1 MDFATL
7 LESWPL
13 TGSPQLQPT
22 DGGWNN
28 LSRLVTANEGRFI
41 LRLYQNTAD
50 PERVGFEHALLTRL
64 AAEGLPFDVPAPVAT
79 RTGES
84 LATTADGG
92 LAALFRLIPGTGA
105 EGLNLAHARA
115 AGEAQAHLHRA
126 MARVGRVP
134 VGRPPTGYGRL
145 DRVHPLVEV
154 PLEAAGFI
162 GVEAPRLRA
171 IMEELQSA
179 VEQIYS
185 SLPHQPIHGDY
196 ARSNLLLEADR
207 VTGVLDFEFASYDLR
222 ATDLAVGL
230 YPFALGHVESGEH
243 WRLLEAFLAGYAS
256 VQRLAPAEVEALP
269 TLLRLVRVVS
279 LLHWTG
285 RTRQGLYSL
294 PELQER
300 ALHLLAFSDWLD
312 DHRSELQ
319 ERIARVG

>member
-1 MDFATL
+1 MDFASL

-13 TGSPQLQPT
+13 TGTPQLQPT
-22 DGGWNN
+22 EGGWNN
-28 LSRLVTANEGRFI
+28 LSRLVTANEGRFV
-41 LRLYQNTAD
+41 LRLYQNTAN
-50 PERVGFEHALLTRL
+50 PERVRFEHELLTRL

-84 LATTADGG
+84 LVTTSEGA

-115 AGEAQAHLHRA
+115 AGEAQARLHRA
-126 MARVGRVP
+126 MARVGRIP
-134 VGRPPTGYGRL
+134 VGCPPTGYARL
-145 DRVHPLVEV
+145 DLVHPLVAE
-154 PLEAAGFI
+154 PLEAAEFI
-162 GVEAPRLRA
+162 GVEPQRLRA
-171 IMEELQSA
+171 IIEELQPA
-179 VEQIYS
+179 VERIYG
-185 SLPHQPIHGDY
+185 SLPLQVIHGDY
-196 ARSNLLLEADR
+196 ARSNILLVGDR

-230 YPFALGHVESGEH
+230 YPFALGHLESGEH
-243 WRLLEAFLAGYAS
+243 WRLLDAYMAGYGS
-256 VQRLAPAEVEALP
+256 VQRLTRDEVEGLP

-300 ALHLLAFSDWLD
+300 AVSLLAFSDWLD
-312 DHRSELQ
+312 DHLPEVQ
-319 ERIARVG
+319 DRVAQIG